1 MLSYS
6 QLSRVVN
13 KRMAFAI
20 EHYSSGFILQ
30 WNANILNLQGKQKLV
45 PKIEAFGKLGV
56 KFYCSTEEEK

>member
-1 MLSYS
+1 
-6 QLSRVVN
+6 
-13 KRMAFAI
+13 MAFAI